1 MRAMTT
7 GVKVVKVRISDVTNS
22 ILRDREKER
31 REKEDWVYR
40 FAKIEYLIIKRFVE
54 RGHQVLNHP
63 CYSCPAY
70 NFCATLAGIG
80 AEPTT
85 NASAETTLGCRRKIF
100 DAAILDDIMM
110 EEKEGDHEK
119 WVNVVNEFSKTYKIL
134 EERTQSIDGE
144 DDS

>member
-1 MRAMTT
+1 M
-7 GVKVVKVRISDVTNS
+7 RISDVMKN

-31 REKEDWVYR
+31 QEKEDWVYR

-54 RGHQVLNHP
+54 ICHHELNNP
-63 CYSCPAY
+63 CRSCPAY

-80 AEPTT
+80 SEPTT
-85 NASAETTLGCRRKIF
+85 NASAETMLGCRRKIF

-110 EEKEGDHEK
+110 GEKEGDHEK

-134 EERTQSIDGE
+134 ERRTQSIDGE